1 MCRSKSPIGPHWW
14 MLDLGT
20 TVDVEAIKIV
30 IAVSCHYNGQLIVYK
45 WHVTITSC
53 NGQLIVYKWHV
64 TITSYNGQLIV
75 YKWHVTIT
83 SHIHRKFKDLFMK
96 VYNDLRG

>member
-45 WHVTITSC
+45 WHVTITS
-53 NGQLIVYKWHV
+53 
-64 TITSYNGQLIV
+64 
-75 YKWHVTIT
+75 
-83 SHIHRKFKDLFMK
+83 HIHRKFKDLFMN